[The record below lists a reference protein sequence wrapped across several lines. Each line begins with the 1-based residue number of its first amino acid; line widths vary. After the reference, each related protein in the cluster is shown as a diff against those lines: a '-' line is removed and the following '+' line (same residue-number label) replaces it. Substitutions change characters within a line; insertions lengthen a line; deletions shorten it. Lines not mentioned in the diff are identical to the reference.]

1 MRAKVYSS
9 REIVK
14 ILHANNFIAVG
25 RKGSHIKY
33 HKASTN
39 ETFVLTTDKEVNPM
53 VWRRMVKTYNIV
65 ITLK

>member
-14 ILHANNFIAVG
+14 ILHANNFIAVS

-53 VWRRMVKTYNIV
+53 VWRRMVKTYNLV